1 MDARVKSAFTRV
13 HSRSKTGVS
22 AGDDALLRAHDAFR
36 SAPQQDCL
44 YPACGAYRASAL
56 PSFWARSGAS

>member
-13 HSRSKTGVS
+13 HSPSKTGVS
-22 AGDDALLRAHDAFR
+22 ALDDALLRAHDTSR
-36 SAPQQDCL
+36 SASQQDCL
-44 YPACGAYRASAL
+44 YPACGAYRESAL